1 MIPPPKKTKQV
12 HKFGGTCVSAADRIA
27 SATEL
32 MVSQLEKHSKE
43 DPNAAAAVVVS
54 AMGAHPSSPVKVTD
68 LLLSVISKAASRD
81 PSYSEDLAALRAK
94 HVETADELLLGG
106 GGGGGGG
113 GTPGE
118 GEGERDAFVASV
130 DADVEDLRAVLQAI
144 SIAGVSSTSGAFAD
158 FVVGHGELWCARL
171 FAATLRV
178 RLGADAGV
186 LDAREV
192 LVVTPTPDGTSVD
205 VEYAPSEA
213 ALDAWGAKEVETRRK
228 RDGDGGAGG
237 GAPRPRSRLPR
248 VVVVTGFV
256 ARTADGQPTTLRRN
270 GSDYSATI
278 VGALF
283 KASSI
288 VIWTDVDGVFSA
300 DPRKVGEA
308 VCLESLSYQEAW
320 ELAYFGASVL
330 HPRTTQP
337 AMRSNIPVSIRN
349 FFNLSAPG
357 TVICADPV
365 PADAAAAVAAKKAA
379 AASKSGKKKRSTA
392 AGGDGMVKGFATIDG
407 IALINVEGTGMVST
421 GVLSFF
427 CVCVRGG
434 SFRIFPFFLFREFD
448 VDDAGEKEKKLTSL
462 FSFAFPLPKSS
473 SSSSSSSTTT
483 TTPQVGVPGVASTI
497 FTTVRDAA
505 CNVVMISQ
513 ASSEHSI
520 CFAVKSEEADRAL
533 GALRARF
540 ADAIAAGRIS
550 AVDCIR
556 DCAVL
561 AAVGRLMCERK
572 GVAATMFSA
581 LAKANV
587 NIRSIAQGCS
597 EYNVTVLVDEK
608 DSVRALRAVHGR
620 FYLATLPL
628 AVAVVG
634 PGLIGRTF
642 LEQVAEQASVLR
654 DEFDIDVRVLGI
666 ASSTRMALSD
676 AGIDPAKW
684 AEALASPETS
694 VPADL
699 TALGKHLAN
708 NYIPNCVIVDATA
721 SASPPEHYLEWMK
734 ASFEVFWVSV
744 FWFRSGK
751 VKRERERE
759 RESGERRRES
769 GETKGKKD
777 ARNSLFFLLLFS
789 LYLTTFSTNKQA
801 GIHVITPNK
810 KLNSGPLEQYSALR
824 QFQRESYIH
833 YLYEVYDVFF
843 KLFKLS
849 PPPSFSLPL
858 FPSSTATTKI
868 E

>member
-1 MIPPPKKTKQV
+1 
-12 HKFGGTCVSAADRIA
+12 
-27 SATEL
+27 
-32 MVSQLEKHSKE
+32 MVSQLEKRSKE

-81 PSYSEDLAALRAK
+81 PSYSEDLAVLRAK

-365 PADAAAAVAAKKAA
+365 PADAAAAVVAKKAA

-473 SSSSSSSTTT
+473 SSSSSTTT

-505 CNVVMISQ
+505 CNVIMISQ

-540 ADAIAAGRIS
+540 ADDIAAGRIS

-751 VKRERERE
+751 VKRERERVRERAE
-759 RESGERRRES
+759 REEERAERRKEKKTQGTHFFFSSCFLSTSPLFQQTNRPES
-769 GETKGKKD
+769 TSSPRTRSSTAGPWSSTRPCGSSS
-777 ARNSLFFLLLFS
+777 ARATSTISTRYMTFFLNF
-789 LYLTTFSTNKQA
+789 
-801 GIHVITPNK
+801 
-810 KLNSGPLEQYSALR
+810 LNFL
-824 QFQRESYIH
+824 
-833 YLYEVYDVFF
+833 
-843 KLFKLS
+843 